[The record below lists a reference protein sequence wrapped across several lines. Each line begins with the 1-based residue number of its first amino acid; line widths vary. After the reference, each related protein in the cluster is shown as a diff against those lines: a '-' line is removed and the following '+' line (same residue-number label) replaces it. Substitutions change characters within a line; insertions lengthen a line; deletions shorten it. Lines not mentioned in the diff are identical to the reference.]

1 MPEIALSYGTNERLR
16 FPPLA
21 ALNVIAEP
29 NPTVAKLAI
38 LGRPTLSTFATV
50 GTGPIRGAFQKSG
63 LFSGRAVVVSGQ
75 EVYLVAENGIATL
88 CDGLVPG
95 FGLVDIDGA
104 VNTSGVT
111 SVDEVRICTG
121 SELLLLT
128 GTSVAAEAFP
138 DDAGVTSIMALRG
151 FWIAVRADS
160 QIGYILIPGVA
171 WQALDAVSAE
181 KQPDALLAAWPLGD
195 LTIFLGAASIEGWQ
209 FTGSASPP
217 IAPVPGQTFDNVGL
231 LSVNAVTS
239 NASALYFVGSD
250 FAVYEYST
258 YPKVVSDF
266 ALSQAIRGADAS
278 LIRMGTLT
286 LGQHSYIVVRLAND
300 ATWVFDLATRI
311 WSPWASKGL
320 AYFQPHLFS
329 QIGGRALA
337 YDSALGTI
345 WTLNPDG
352 LSDGDDEVVRRF
364 TGFVALPS
372 GVGYIDSV
380 SLDVQVGVGLV
391 SGQGSDPQIG
401 LSISTDGGGTWEPTI
416 WEPLGVMGAYE
427 TRVTWRR
434 LGQFD
439 APGLLLMWELSD
451 PVALRVSAAW
461 INED

>member
-1 MPEIALSYGTNERLR
+1 MAQIALSYGANERLR

-38 LGRPTLSTFATV
+38 LGRPTLSAFTTA
-50 GTGPIRGAFQKSG
+50 GDGPIRGVFQKSG
-63 LFSGRAVVVSGQ
+63 MFGDAAVIVSGQ
-75 EVYLVAENGIATL
+75 LAYLVAENGAVTACTGAI
-88 CDGLVPG
+88 PG
-95 FGLVDIDGA
+95 FGLVDMDGA

-111 SVDEVRICTG
+111 SVDEVRIATG

-128 GTSVAAEAFP
+128 GTTVAAEAFP

-160 QIGYILIPGVA
+160 QIGYIKIPGGS

-181 KQPDALLAAWPLGD
+181 KQPDALIAAWPLGD
-195 LTIFLGAASIEGWQ
+195 LTIFLGAASLEGWQ
-209 FTGSASPP
+209 FTGEASPP

-258 YPKVVSDF
+258 YPKVISDF
-266 ALSQAIRGADAS
+266 ALTQAIRNTDAS

-286 LGQHSYIVVRLAND
+286 LDQHNYIVVRLAND

-311 WSPWASKGL
+311 WSPWASKSL
-320 AYFQPHLFS
+320 AYFRPHLFS

-337 YDSALGTI
+337 YDSSLGTI
-345 WTLNPDG
+345 WTLRPDG
-352 LSDGDDEVVRRF
+352 LSDGDDEVIRRF
-364 TGFVALPS
+364 TGFVPLQS
-372 GVGYIDSV
+372 GVGYADSI
-380 SLDVQVGVGLV
+380 SLDVEVGVGLV
-391 SGQGSDPQIG
+391 TGQGSDPQIG
-401 LSISTDGGGTWEPTI
+401 LSISTDGGRTWEPPV
-416 WEPLGVMGAYE
+416 WEPLGRMGETE
-427 TRVTWRR
+427 TRVIWRR

-439 APGLLLMWELSD
+439 APGLMLMWELSD
-451 PVALRVSAAW
+451 PVSLRVSAAW

>member
-1 MPEIALSYGTNERLR
+1 MPQIALSYGANKRLR
-16 FPPLA
+16 FPPLS

-38 LGRPTLSTFATV
+38 LGRPTLSAFTTA
-50 GTGPIRGAFQKSG
+50 GAGPIRGVFQKSG
-63 LFSGRAVVVSGQ
+63 MFGDAAVVVSGQ
-75 EVYLVAENGIATL
+75 LAYLVAENGVVTTCTGAI
-88 CDGLVPG
+88 PG
-95 FGLVDIDGA
+95 YGLVDLDGA

-111 SVDEVRICTG
+111 SVDEVRIATG

-128 GTSVAAEAFP
+128 GTTVAAETFP
-138 DDAGVTSIMALRG
+138 DSAGVTSIMALRG

-160 QIGYILIPGVA
+160 QIGYILIPAGS

-181 KQPDALLAAWPLGD
+181 KQPDALLAVWPLGD
-195 LTIFLGAASIEGWQ
+195 LTVFFGAASIEGWQ
-209 FTGSASPP
+209 FTGTASPP

-258 YPKVVSDF
+258 YPRVISDF
-266 ALSQAIRGADAS
+266 ALSEAIRNTEAGQV
-278 LIRMGTLT
+278 RMGSLT
-286 LGQHSYIVVRLAND
+286 LNQHNYIILRLAND

-311 WSPWASKGL
+311 WSPWATKGL

-337 YDSALGTI
+337 YDSAAGTI
-345 WTLNPDG
+345 WTMNPDG
-352 LSDGDDEVVRRF
+352 LSDGTDEVVRRF

-372 GVGYIDSV
+372 GVGYVDSV

-416 WEPLGVMGAYE
+416 WEPLGAMGAYE

-461 INED
+461 LNED